1 MKRILN
7 STRERI
13 LSTAE
18 QLFAE
23 SGIAA
28 TSMRSITA
36 MARVNLAAVNY
47 HFGSKEALI
56 EAVYERRLE
65 PLNKARLRNL
75 NKLEKKY
82 GKKAI
87 PAEEIIEAFVL
98 PMLEISIGEGKQ
110 TLNIMRLISRTY
122 SEAAKQFRK
131 LFAESYHEVL
141 DRYQVALAKTFPKLS
156 PEIINLRLQ
165 FTIGAMSHSF
175 VESELLGLISGESI
189 TSEWIERQVHQLVP
203 FVIAGFHA
211 KPAPIQA
218 SLPSVD
224 GEA

>member
-7 STRERI
+7 STRDRI

-28 TSMRSITA
+28 TSMRSITS

-75 NKLEKKY
+75 IALEQEY
-82 GKKAI
+82 SDDPI
-87 PAEEIIEAFVL
+87 PPEKILAAFIL
-98 PMLEISIGEGKQ
+98 PLLEISVGEGKQ

-131 LFAESYHEVL
+131 LFAESYHKVL
-141 DRYQVALAKTFPKLS
+141 ERYQSALSKTYPKLP
-156 PEIINLRLQ
+156 PEVINLRLQ

-175 VESELLGLISGESI
+175 VESELLGLISGE
-189 TSEWIERQVHQLVP
+189 TVTPEWIERQVHQLIP
-203 FVIAGFHA
+203 FVIAGFNA
-211 KPAPIQA
+211 KPAPGKRK
-218 SLPSVD
+218 S
-224 GEA
+224 

>member
-7 STRERI
+7 STRDRI
-13 LSTAE
+13 LATAE
-18 QLFAE
+18 TLFAE

-28 TSMRSITA
+28 TSMRSITS

-56 EAVYERRLE
+56 EAVYERRLK

-75 NKLEKKY
+75 NKLEAEH
-82 GKKAI
+82 GTKAI
-87 PAEEIIEAFVL
+87 PADEVLKAFIL
-98 PMLEISIGEGKQ
+98 PLLEISVGDGKQ

-131 LFAESYHEVL
+131 LFADSYHSVL
-141 DRYQVALAKTFPKLS
+141 KRYQVALGRSFPKLS
-156 PEIINLRLQ
+156 PEVINLRLQ

-175 VESELLGLISGESI
+175 VESELLGLIAGETI
-189 TSEWIERQVHQLVP
+189 TPEWIERQVQQLIP
-203 FVIAGFHA
+203 FVIAGFNA
-211 KPAPIQA
+211 IPAP
-218 SLPSVD
+218 VK
-224 GEA
+224 

>member
-7 STRERI
+7 STRDRI

-28 TSMRSITA
+28 TSMRSITSV
-36 MARVNLAAVNY
+36 ARVNLAAVNY

-75 NKLEKKY
+75 NELEKEY
-82 GKKAI
+82 GNKAI
-87 PAEEIIEAFVL
+87 PPEKILSAFIMPL
-98 PMLEISIGEGKQ
+98 LEISVGEGKQ

-131 LFAESYHEVL
+131 LFAESYHDVL
-141 DRYQVALAKTFPKLS
+141 ERYQVALGKSFPKLS

-175 VESELLGLISGESI
+175 VESELLGLIAGETI
-189 TSEWIERQVHQLVP
+189 TPEWVERQVHQLIP
-203 FVIAGFHA
+203 FVIAGFSA
-211 KPAPIQA
+211 TPAIIK
-218 SLPSVD
+218 
-224 GEA
+224 